1 LGATDSSGMAPV
13 FMLLFGVCVGL
24 IGAATALD
32 VVSLR
37 SVAHSLDVP
46 VLSGLVIAL
55 RESMPTS
62 TAHALEPAIALAG
75 GTVAVWSVMRRA
87 RVRGPVAAR
96 LRRHAVRTVL
106 ALGVLRTG

>member
-1 LGATDSSGMAPV
+1 MAPV
-13 FMLLFGVCVGL
+13 LMLIFGVCFGL
-24 IGAATALD
+24 IGAATAFD

-62 TAHALEPAIALAG
+62 MAHALEPAVGLAG
-75 GTVAVWSVMRRA
+75 GIVAVWSLMRRV
-87 RVRGPVAAR
+87 RVQGPVATR

-106 ALGVLRTG
+106 AFGVLRTG